1 MSTETRLLLDESVS
15 YRLPRS
21 VVPERYDLHLVPNI
35 EEGTFSGNVGITC
48 DIVADTDEI
57 ALNSLDLIIDAGKAV
72 DDKGKEISAEVTL
85 DADNERLKLTFGETL
100 SAGRWRLQIDFNGEL
115 NDKLHGFYR
124 SSYTDENGVKHTL
137 AVTQCEPTDARRI
150 FPCFDEPDFKAVFK
164 ISVLVDSQAVAL
176 SNSPIESQKI
186 EGSQSEKTGKS
197 AKSAK
202 DPKDPK
208 ESKSAKSAKA
218 ARTGEKKL
226 VIFKETMKMSTY
238 LVAIVVGHLEA
249 TEPVIV
255 DGCPIRVWTPA
266 GKTKLA
272 KFSEK
277 VASSALSFFNRY
289 YGIKY
294 PGEKLDLVAVPDFMF
309 GAMEN
314 LGCVIFRE
322 NALLLDEKTAAQQEL
337 ERVADVVAHELAH
350 MWFGDLATMRWWNG
364 LWLNEAFA
372 TFMQM
377 LATDDWQ
384 PNWKRWDT
392 FGASRGAAFSTDG
405 LLSTRPIE
413 FTVRKPEDA
422 EGMFDVLTYEKGAS
436 VLRMLEQYLGAE
448 PYRLGIAHY
457 LNNHKYGNTETTD
470 LWDAIE
476 EKSNQPV
483 RQMMDSWIFQGGY
496 PILHASRE
504 EGGQSWLITQR
515 RFFYLPEEKRSH
527 VKQES
532 VCRYQVPIM
541 YTAAFGKDRV
551 AGRVLLSGNSTEIKL
566 PSAADWIL
574 LNAGG
579 HGFYRCAYSDDDL
592 ASLTKDVFNDLSAIE
607 RFGLLSDLWASA
619 LNGSIELKSY
629 LRQSYKFKAET
640 DKNVWTV
647 LIGAINYLNQIV
659 GKGQRA
665 SLKEYAKEL
674 VMPALERTGIADTG
688 ESSAKTGDKDAVKE
702 QLRGMLFTVAGT
714 IAESSEV
721 VKEAEALYA
730 QYKKSRTSVSPAL
743 AAAAVSVL
751 SYHGDETLYKDFVQ
765 QFKKATTPQEEERFM
780 YALAGFRDK
789 ALLAKTLEKT
799 LNGEIRTQ
807 NAPYVVRSVM
817 LNPWGREMAW
827 AYMKENWD
835 KMVKVYPVVM
845 VPRMCEGVTGLISE
859 DLLLD
864 VQDHFEKNE
873 VRQGHR
879 TISQHMEKLAVAV
892 YFKTRE
898 QHTLERSWLKY

>member
-1 MSTETRLLLDESVS
+1 MSTETRPLLDESVS

-21 VVPERYDLHLVPNI
+21 VVPERYDLHLAPNI
-35 EEGTFSGNVGITC
+35 EEGTFSGSVGITC
-48 DIVADTDEI
+48 EVVTDTQEVI
-57 ALNSLDLIIDAGKAV
+57 LNSLDLIIGEAKAL
-72 DDKGKEISAEVTL
+72 DERGKEKSAKIKL
-85 DADNERLKLTFGETL
+85 DADNERLILIFDKALK
-100 SAGRWRLQIDFNGEL
+100 AGRWQIQIEFNGVL

-124 SSYTDENGVKHTL
+124 SSYLDDSGEKQTL
-137 AVTQCEPTDARRI
+137 AVTQCEPTDARRV
-150 FPCFDEPDFKAVFK
+150 FPCFDEPDFKAIFK
-164 ISVLVDSQAVAL
+164 ISVLADSDAVVL
-176 SNSPIESQKI
+176 SNSPIESQRK
-186 EGSQSEKTGKS
+186 ETSGKANEKPKKGGESGKTGSKTGK
-197 AKSAK
+197 AKC
-202 DPKDPK
+202 
-208 ESKSAKSAKA
+208 E
-218 ARTGEKKL
+218 KL
-226 VIFKETMKMSTY
+226 VSFKETMKMSTY
-238 LVAIVVGHLEA
+238 LVALVVGKLEG

-272 KFSEK
+272 AFSKK
-277 VASSALSFFNRY
+277 VASASLSFFNRY

-337 ERVADVVAHELAH
+337 ERVADIVAHELAH

-413 FTVRKPEDA
+413 FSVRKPEDA

-448 PYRLGIAHY
+448 AYRLGIAHY
-457 LNNHKYGNTETTD
+457 LNRHKYENTETTD

-496 PILHASRE
+496 PLIHASRE
-504 EGGQSWLITQR
+504 EGGQSWLITQQ

-532 VCRYQVPIM
+532 VSRYQVPIM
-541 YTAAFGKDRV
+541 YTAAFGKDRLS
-551 AGRVLLSGNSTEIKL
+551 GRILLSGNSTEIKL
-566 PSAADWIL
+566 PAAADWIL

-579 HGFYRCAYSDDDL
+579 HGFYRCAYSDENL
-592 ASLTKDVFNDLSAIE
+592 AALTKDLYNDLSPIE

-629 LRQSYKFKAET
+629 LRQSYKSKTET

-647 LIGAINYLNQIV
+647 LIGSINYLNQIV
-659 GKGQRA
+659 GKSHRA
-665 SLKEYAKEL
+665 CLREYACQL
-674 VMPALERTGIADTG
+674 VMPALEQIGISDQSVSG
-688 ESSAKTGDKDAVKE
+688 KKSASNDAVKE

-714 IAESSEV
+714 YAEVDEIV
-721 VKEAEALYA
+721 DAAKTLYA
-730 QYKKSRTSVSPAL
+730 KYKKSRTSVSPAL
-743 AAAAVSVL
+743 AAASVSVL
-751 SYHGDETLYKDFVQ
+751 AYHGDEALYKDFVQ
-765 QFKKATTPQEEERFM
+765 QFKKASTPQEEERFM
-780 YALAGFRDK
+780 YALGGFRNRE
-789 ALLAKTLEKT
+789 LLAKTLEKT

-807 NAPYVVRSVM
+807 NAPYVVRTVM
-817 LNPWGREMAW
+817 LNPWGRELAW
-827 AYMKENWD
+827 SFMKENWD
-835 KMVKVYPVVM
+835 KMMKIYPEVM

-864 VQDHFEKNE
+864 VQNHFEKNE

-892 YFKTRE
+892 YFKERE
-898 QHTLERSWLKY
+898 RHTLERSWLKY

>member
-1 MSTETRLLLDESVS
+1 MSTETRPMLDESVS

-35 EEGTFSGNVGITC
+35 DEGTFSGTVGISCNVLT
-48 DIVADTDEI
+48 DTDELT
-57 ALNSLDLIIDAGKAV
+57 LNSLDLTIDSAKAT
-72 DDKGKEISAEVTL
+72 DEKSKELSASVKL
-85 DADNERLKLTFGETL
+85 DADNERLRLSFAKTL
-100 SAGRWRLQIDFNGEL
+100 KPGRWKFHIEFNGVL

-124 SSYTDENGVKHTL
+124 SSYTDEAGTKHTL

-150 FPCFDEPDFKAVFK
+150 FPCFDEPDFKAIFK
-164 ISVLVDSQAVAL
+164 ISVLVDSDAVAL
-176 SNSPIESQKI
+176 SNSPIESEKEEGAQKTAARL
-186 EGSQSEKTGKS
+186 EKTSKG
-197 AKSAK
+197 AKAENS
-202 DPKDPK
+202 
-208 ESKSAKSAKA
+208 SKSAKAK
-218 ARTGEKKL
+218 GKKL
-226 VIFKETMKMSTY
+226 VAFKETMKMSTY
-238 LVAIVVGHLEA
+238 LVALVVGNLEA

-272 KFSEK
+272 VFSEK
-277 VASSALSFFNRY
+277 VASASLSFFNRY

-392 FGASRGAAFSTDG
+392 FGVSRGAAFSTDG

-436 VLRMLEQYLGAE
+436 VLRMLEQYLGGE
-448 PYRLGIAHY
+448 NYRLGIAHY
-457 LNNHKYGNTETTD
+457 LNNHKYSNTETTD

-476 EKSNQPV
+476 EKSGQPV

-496 PILHASRE
+496 PLIHASKE
-504 EGGQSWLITQR
+504 EGGQRWLITQH

-532 VCRYQVPIM
+532 VSRYHVPIM

-551 AGRVLLSGNSTEIKL
+551 SGSILLTGSSTEITL
-566 PSAADWIL
+566 PAAADWLL

-579 HGFYRCAYSDDDL
+579 HGFYRCSYSDDDL
-592 ASLTKDVFNDLSAIE
+592 AALTKNLYKDLSAIE
-607 RFGLLSDLWASA
+607 RFGLLSDLWAST
-619 LNGSIELKSY
+619 LNGSTELKSF
-629 LRQSYKFKAET
+629 LRHSYQFKSET

-647 LIGAINYLNQIV
+647 LIGAINYLNQIA
-659 GKGQRA
+659 GKGQR
-665 SLKEYAKEL
+665 SSIREYTREL
-674 VMPALERTGIADTG
+674 IMPALERIGVQDETAG
-688 ESSAKTGDKDAVKE
+688 SKKSAGQDAVKE
-702 QLRGMLFTVAGT
+702 QLRGMLFATAGT
-714 IAESSEV
+714 IGEV
-721 VKEAEALYA
+721 DELVDAAQALYA
-730 QYKKSRTSVSPAL
+730 RYKKSRTSVSPAL
-743 AAAAVSVL
+743 TAAAISVL
-751 SYHGDETLYKDFVQ
+751 AHHGDEEQYKEFVQ
-765 QFKKATTPQEEERFM
+765 QHKKSSTPQEEERFM

-789 ALLAKTLEKT
+789 ELLRQTLEKT

-817 LNPWGREMAW
+817 FNPWGRELAW
-827 AYMKENWD
+827 KFMKDNWQ
-835 KMVKVYPVVM
+835 KMMKIYPEVM
-845 VPRMCEGVTGLISE
+845 IPRMCEGVTALISE
-859 DLLLD
+859 DLLQD
-864 VQDHFEKNE
+864 VQRHFEQNE
-873 VRQGHR
+873 VKQGHR
-879 TISQHMEKLAVAV
+879 TVSQHMEKLAVAV

-898 QHTLERSWLKY
+898 RQTLERSWLKY

>member
-1 MSTETRLLLDESVS
+1 MSTDTRLLLDESVS

-21 VVPERYDLHLVPNI
+21 VVPERYDLHLVPDI
-35 EEGTFSGNVGITC
+35 EAGTFSGTVGVFCNVLS
-48 DIVADTDEI
+48 DTDEVL
-57 ALNSLDLIIDAGKAV
+57 LNSLELIIESGKAI
-72 DDKGKEISAEVTL
+72 DEKGKEIDAAVHL
-85 DADNERLKLTFGETL
+85 DADNERVRLGFGKTLK
-100 SAGRWRLQIDFNGEL
+100 AGRWQFQIAFNGIL

-124 SSYTDENGVKHTL
+124 SSYTDESGTKHTL

-164 ISVLVDSQAVAL
+164 ISVLVDADAVAL
-176 SNSPIESQKI
+176 SNSPIESEK
-186 EGSQSEKTGKS
+186 SEKAEKKETSKTSSKS
-197 AKSAK
+197 ETSKGSKSKA
-202 DPKDPK
+202 D
-208 ESKSAKSAKA
+208 SKSAKP
-218 ARTGEKKL
+218 RGKKL
-226 VIFKETMKMSTY
+226 VVFKETMKMSTY
-238 LVAIVVGHLEA
+238 LVALVVGNLEA
-249 TEPVIV
+249 TEPVDV
-255 DGCPIRVWTPA
+255 DGCPLRVWTPA
-266 GKTKLA
+266 GKTNLA
-272 KFSEK
+272 AFSER
-277 VASSALSFFNRY
+277 VASASLSFFNRY

-337 ERVADVVAHELAH
+337 ERVADIVAHELAH

-448 PYRLGIAHY
+448 SYRLGIAHY
-457 LNNHKYGNTETTD
+457 LNSHKYGNTETTD

-476 EKSNQPV
+476 EKSEQPV

-496 PILHASRE
+496 PLVHASKE
-504 EGGQSWLITQR
+504 EGGQSWLITQH

-527 VKQES
+527 VKQDS
-532 VCRYQVPIM
+532 VSRYHIPIM
-541 YTAAFGKDRV
+541 YKAAYGNERV
-551 AGRVLLSGNSTEIKL
+551 EGRVLLTGNSTELKL
-566 PSAADWIL
+566 PAAADWLL

-579 HGFYRCAYSDDDL
+579 HGFYRCSYSDDDL
-592 ASLTKDVFNDLSAIE
+592 AAITKNLYRDLSAIE
-607 RFGLLSDLWASA
+607 RFGLISDLWASA
-619 LNGSIELKSY
+619 LNGSIELKTFFRHSY
-629 LRQSYKFKAET
+629 QFKAET

-659 GKGQRA
+659 GKGQRSA
-665 SLKEYAKEL
+665 LREYAREI
-674 VMPALERTGIADTG
+674 VMPALEAIGISET
-688 ESSAKTGDKDAVKE
+688 SSSKNRQAKDAVKE
-702 QLRGMLFTVAGT
+702 QLRGMLFTTAGT
-714 IAESSEV
+714 IAEVEEV
-721 VKEAEALYA
+721 VEEAATLYA
-730 QYKKSRTSVSPAL
+730 KYKKSRTSVSPAL
-743 AAAAVSVL
+743 AAAAISVL
-751 SYHGDETLYKDFVQ
+751 AYHGDEAQYRDFVQ
-765 QFKKATTPQEEERFM
+765 QFKKASTPQEEERFM

-789 ALLAKTLEKT
+789 ALLSKTLEKT

-817 LNPWGREMAW
+817 LNPWGRELAW
-827 AYMKENWD
+827 NFMKENWD
-835 KMVKVYPVVM
+835 KMIKIYPVVM
-845 VPRMCEGVTGLISE
+845 VPRMCEGMTGLVSE
-859 DLLLD
+859 DQLLD
-864 VQDHFEKNE
+864 VQNHFEKNE
-873 VRQGHR
+873 VKQGLR

-898 QHTLERSWLKY
+898 RHTLERSWLKH

>member
-1 MSTETRLLLDESVS
+1 MSTEARPLLDESVS

-21 VVPERYDLHLVPNI
+21 VVPERYDLHLAPNI
-35 EEGTFSGNVGITC
+35 EEGTFSGTVGITC
-48 DIVADTDEI
+48 EVVTDTEEVI
-57 ALNSLDLIIDAGKAV
+57 LNSLELIIGEARALDE
-72 DDKGKEISAEVTL
+72 KGREKSAQVKL
-85 DADNERLKLTFGETL
+85 DADNERLILIFDKTL
-100 SAGRWRLQIDFNGEL
+100 KAGRWQFQIEFNGVL

-124 SSYTDENGVKHTL
+124 SSYVDDSGEKQTL

-150 FPCFDEPDFKAVFK
+150 FPCFDEPDFKAIFK
-164 ISVLVDSQAVAL
+164 ISVLADSDAVVL
-176 SNSPIESQKI
+176 SNSPVESQR
-186 EGSQSEKTGKS
+186 
-197 AKSAK
+197 
-202 DPKDPK
+202 K
-208 ESKSAKSAKA
+208 ESSAKA
-218 ARTGEKKL
+218 NAKLEKGGKSGKTGSKSGKAKSEKL
-226 VIFKETMKMSTY
+226 VSFKETMKMSTY
-238 LVAIVVGHLEA
+238 LVALVVGKLEG

-266 GKTKLA
+266 GKSKLA
-272 KFSEK
+272 VFSKK
-277 VASSALSFFNRY
+277 VASASLSFFNHY

-337 ERVADVVAHELAH
+337 ERVADIVAHELAH

-413 FTVRKPEDA
+413 FSVRKPEDA

-436 VLRMLEQYLGAE
+436 VLRMLEQYLGSEA
-448 PYRLGIAHY
+448 YRLGIAHY
-457 LNNHKYGNTETTD
+457 LNSHKYENAETTD

-496 PILHASRE
+496 PLIHASRE
-504 EGGQSWLITQR
+504 EGGRRWLITQQ

-532 VCRYQVPIM
+532 VSRYQVPIM
-541 YTAAFGKDRV
+541 YTAAFGKDRLS
-551 AGRVLLSGNSTEIKL
+551 GRVLLSSNSTEIKL
-566 PSAADWIL
+566 PEAADWIL

-579 HGFYRCAYSDDDL
+579 HGFYRCSYSDDDL
-592 ASLTKDVFNDLSAIE
+592 DALTKDLYRDLSPIE
-607 RFGLLSDLWASA
+607 RFGLLSDLWAA
-619 LNGSIELKSY
+619 TLNGSIELKAF
-629 LRQSYKFKAET
+629 LRQSYKSKTET

-647 LIGAINYLNQIV
+647 LIGSINYLNQIV
-659 GKGQRA
+659 GKSHRA
-665 SLKEYAKEL
+665 SLREYAGQL
-674 VMPALERTGIADTG
+674 VMPALEQIGISDEFASG
-688 ESSAKTGDKDAVKE
+688 KKSASNDAVKD

-714 IAESSEV
+714 YAEVDQVAE
-721 VKEAEALYA
+721 EAKSLYA
-730 QYKKSRTSVSPAL
+730 KYKKSRTSVSPAL

-751 SYHGDETLYKDFVQ
+751 AYHGDETLYKDFVQ
-765 QFKKATTPQEEERFM
+765 RFEKASTPQEEERFM
-780 YALAGFRDK
+780 YALAGFRDRE
-789 ALLAKTLEKT
+789 LLAKTLEKT

-817 LNPWGREMAW
+817 LNPWGRELAW
-827 AYMKENWD
+827 SFMKEHWD
-835 KMVKVYPVVM
+835 KMMKIYPEVM
-845 VPRMCEGVTGLISE
+845 VPRMCEGITGLISE
-859 DLLLD
+859 QLLLD
-864 VQDHFEKNE
+864 VQHHFEKNE

-892 YFKTRE
+892 YFRE
-898 QHTLERSWLKY
+898 RERHTLERSWLKY